1 MSGSQKNTWEKVSRS
16 IGLYR
21 YVLNGRYFARVRY
34 CGKLYR
40 KSLETD
46 DSALAK
52 RRLAE
57 FRRTLER
64 TDAASGKKSFAA
76 VLDDYSKTLIG
87 ASSTIEDKRVII
99 DKLKSTLFGAATL
112 PLRELRETQIKAWLA
127 THYGHKS
134 ASYYNSAL
142 MLIRDALETAVRDR
156 VIAENPAKDLKY
168 RKRKT
173 PIRLT
178 PSWQEFK
185 AIVAEIR
192 AQKFNQVVE
201 QSGDFIEFLGLAG
214 LGAAE
219 AAALT
224 PADVDFKGGH
234 IIAYRQKTSA
244 GFVVPIFPQLRPLL
258 ERLCAGKAHDERLFQ
273 INDARKAL
281 TNACERLGL
290 PHFTARSLRR
300 MFITRCIELGI
311 DIKTI
316 ALWQG
321 HRDGGLLILK
331 TYSHVRPVHA
341 QRMAALLIDGELSG
355 EQVAALLNGSNGLAG
370 MSRRASIAHSRT
382 L

>member
-1 MSGSQKNTWEKVSRS
+1 MPDTDKNTWEKVSRA

-21 YVLNGRYFARVRY
+21 YVPNGRYFARVRY
-34 CGKLYR
+34 RGKLFR
-40 KSLETD
+40 KSLDTD
-46 DSALAK
+46 DLAFAK
-52 RRLAE
+52 RKLAD

-64 TDAASGKKSFAA
+64 TDAASGSKSFAA
-76 VLDDYSKTLIG
+76 VLDEYRTTLIG
-87 ASSTIEDKRVII
+87 AKSTVEDKNVII
-99 DKLKSTLFGAATL
+99 DKIKSTLFGAETL
-112 PLRELRETQIKAWLA
+112 PLRELKPSQIKAWLA
-127 THYGHKS
+127 KHYGHKS

-142 MLIRDALETAVRDR
+142 MLVCDALETAVRDR
-156 VIAENPAKDLKY
+156 VIAESPARELKY

-178 PSWQEFK
+178 PTWEQFK
-185 AIVAEIR
+185 QIVAEIR
-192 AQKFNQVVE
+192 AQKFNRVFSE
-201 QSGDFIEFLGLAG
+201 QSGDFIEFLGRAG

-224 PADVDFKGGH
+224 PADVDFNAGQ
-234 IIAYRQKTSA
+234 IVAYRQKTSA

-281 TNACERLGL
+281 MNACVRLGV

-341 QRMAALLIDGELSG
+341 HRMAALLTDGESEKVIPMVKG
-355 EQVAALLNGSNGLAG
+355 GVA
-370 MSRRASIAHSRT
+370 
-382 L
+382 

>member
-1 MSGSQKNTWEKVSRS
+1 MLDSQKNTWEKISRS

-21 YVLNGRYFARVRY
+21 YVPTGRYFARVRY

-112 PLRELRETQIKAWLA
+112 PLRELKPTQIKAWLA

-156 VIAENPAKDLKY
+156 VIAENPAKELKY

-192 AQKFNQVVE
+192 SQKFNQVVE

-224 PADVDFKGGH
+224 PADVDFNAGH

-244 GFVVPIFPQLRPLL
+244 GFVVPIFPQLRALL

-281 TNACERLGL
+281 ANACVRLGL

-300 MFITRCIELGI
+300 TFITRCIELGI

-341 QRMAALLIDGELSG
+341 QRMAAMLVDGEP
-355 EQVAALLNGSNGLAG
+355 ENVVA
-370 MSRRASIAHSRT
+370 MSKGDAA
-382 L
+382 

>member
-1 MSGSQKNTWEKVSRS
+1 MSDSQKNTWEKSSRS

-21 YVLNGRYFARVRY
+21 YVPTGRYFARVRY

-46 DSALAK
+46 AAALAK

-64 TDAASGKKSFAA
+64 TDATSGKKSFAA
-76 VLDDYSKTLIG
+76 VLDDYGKTLIG

-99 DKLKSTLFGAATL
+99 DRLKSTLFGAATL
-112 PLRELRETQIKAWLA
+112 PLCELKPTQVKAWLA

-185 AIVAEIR
+185 AIVTEIR

-219 AAALT
+219 AATLT
-224 PADVDFKGGH
+224 PADVDFNAGH

-273 INDARKAL
+273 INNARKAL

-341 QRMAALLIDGELSG
+341 QRMAAMLVDGEP
-355 EQVAALLNGSNGLAG
+355 ENVIAIEK
-370 MSRRASIAHSRT
+370 AS
-382 L
+382 

>member
-1 MSGSQKNTWEKVSRS
+1 MHKPILKKVAPC
-16 IGLYR
+16 LYR
-21 YVLNGRYFARVRY
+21 YESSRVYFAHVRSG
-34 CGKLYR
+34 GKLHR
-40 KSLETD
+40 KSLETT
-46 DSALAK
+46 DSAIAR

-64 TDAASGKKSFAA
+64 TDAASGNKSFAA
-76 VLDDYSKTLIG
+76 VLDEYRATLIG
-87 ASSTIEDKRVII
+87 AKSTVEDKNVII
-99 DKLKSTLFGAATL
+99 DKIKSTLFGAQTL
-112 PLRELRETQIKAWLA
+112 PLRELKPTQIKTWLA

-156 VIAENPAKDLKY
+156 AIVENPAKELKY
-168 RKRKT
+168 RKRKM

-178 PSWQEFK
+178 PTFEQFK
-185 AIVAEIR
+185 QIVSEIR
-192 AQKFNQVVE
+192 SQKFNQVVE

-214 LGAAE
+214 LGTAE

-224 PADVDFKGGH
+224 PANVDFDAGH
-234 IIAYRQKTSA
+234 IIAYRQKTST
-244 GFVVPIFPQLRPLL
+244 GFAVPIFPQLKPLL
-258 ERLCAGKAHDERLFQ
+258 EKLCNGKAHNERLFQ

-281 TNACERLGL
+281 TNACVRLGL

-300 MFITRCIELGI
+300 MFVSRCIELGV

-341 QRMAALLIDGELSG
+341 QRMAMLLTD
-355 EQVAALLNGSNGLAG
+355 EQPANVVAIPKEQL
-370 MSRRASIAHSRT
+370 RR
-382 L
+382 